1 MEFKDGTYLKA
12 ADKAKIAKAF
22 ERFVKGGF
30 KPTQFTKALYKHLS
44 LHFSFIAHY
53 NQEGFYHARFAN
65 PDGRLE
71 TVKMIL
77 SAGPWNYRDENTSG
91 TADLNAFIL
100 KTIQGY
106 QSEIEQQAKADKAA
120 LLRARI
126 ARDQAEL
133 EAL

>member
-1 MEFKDGTYLKA
+1 MFTDGKYLTA
-12 ADKAKIAKAF
+12 AEKEKIAKGF

-30 KPTQFTKALYKHLS
+30 KQTQFTKAIYKHLS
-44 LHFSFIAHY
+44 LHFGFIAHFDIH
-53 NQEGFYHARFAN
+53 GFYHARFAN

-77 SAGPWNYRDENTSG
+77 SAGPWTYRDENTSG

-106 QSEIEQQAKADKAA
+106 QNEIEQQAKKDKAA

-126 ARDQAEL
+126 ARDTAEL
-133 EAL
+133 EGL